1 MHSFGLLIGLLSISL
16 AVAMAVKRLNFPY
29 PIALVVAGVAIALI
43 PGAPRVE
50 IDPEVIFYILMPPIL
65 AEAAY
70 FTSWRDFWKW
80 RRAIFLLAFG
90 LVTTTTVVVAGLCVA
105 MIPGMNW
112 ATGFLLGAIASP
124 PDAAAATSIMR
135 SFRLP
140 RRVVQ
145 ILEGE
150 SLVNDAS
157 ALTVYRFAIA
167 AIVSGTF
174 SLPRATVSFLW
185 ISGAGVAVGVACAYV
200 LVKLYRHFKDP
211 QVEILSTFLLGFIAY
226 VGAEAIHASGVLAV
240 VASGLIFGWHAPQL
254 FSATTRLRAGAV
266 WETTIFLLN
275 ATVFLAIGLQLPN
288 ATAALHNYCREDLW
302 LWGSALALAVI
313 VTRVA
318 WVFPGTYLPRMLS
331 KAIRE
336 REPAPSWRAV
346 SVVAWTGLRGVVS
359 LAAAQAVPRTMT
371 DGTPFPHRDL
381 ILFLTFVVIMTTLV
395 LQGLTLG
402 PLIKRLKIEPDHSL
416 REEHLLASIHAAERA
431 IHRIGELE
439 RSLGADSVVIH
450 RVRGYYNDRLLL
462 LRAQLQLPP
471 VANTAGG
478 PEEFQNIAEQKIWW
492 EVAKAERD
500 AVLSLRRQRRIG
512 DEAMRKIERD
522 IDLLEARIVPR
533 DHQ

>member
-16 AVAMAVKRLNFPY
+16 AVAVAVKRLHFPY
-29 PIALVVAGVAIALI
+29 PIALVVAGIAIANI
-43 PGAPRVE
+43 PGSPKIE
-50 IDPEVIFYILMPPIL
+50 IDPDVIFYIFMPPIL

-80 RRAIFLLAFG
+80 RRAIFLLAIG
-90 LVTTTTVVVAGLCVA
+90 LVTTTTIVVAGLCVA

-135 SFRLP
+135 AFRLP

-174 SLPRATVSFLW
+174 SFPHAVLSFFW
-185 ISGAGVAVGVACAYV
+185 AAGAGIVVGLVCAYI
-200 LVKLYRHFKDP
+200 LVKLYPHFKDP
-211 QVEILSTFLLGFIAY
+211 QVEILSTFLVGYIAY
-226 VGAEAIHASGVLAV
+226 VAAESVHASGVLAV

-254 FSATTRLRAGAV
+254 FSATTRLRASAV
-266 WETTIFLLN
+266 WETAIFLLN
-275 ATVFLAIGLQLPN
+275 ATVFLAIGLQMPN
-288 ATAALHNYCREDLW
+288 ATAALHNYGRGDLW
-302 LWGSALALAVI
+302 LWGSMLALAVI
-313 VTRVA
+313 VTRVL

-331 KAIRE
+331 QRIRE
-336 REPAPSWRAV
+336 REAAPSWRAV

-359 LAAAQAVPRTMT
+359 LAAAEAVPRTIG

-402 PLIKRLKIEPDHSL
+402 PLIRRLKLEPDHTL
-416 REEHLLASIHAAERA
+416 QEEHLLASIHAAERA
-431 IHRIGELE
+431 VNRIGELE
-439 RSLGADSVVIH
+439 GSVGADSAVIH
-450 RVRGYYNDRLLL
+450 RVRGYYNDRLFSLK
-462 LRAQLQLPP
+462 AQLQLAPLSP
-471 VANTAGG
+471 EEGR
-478 PEEFQNIAEQKIWW
+478 PEEFQTIAEQKLWW
-492 EVAKAERD
+492 ELAKAERE
-500 AVLSLRRQRRIG
+500 AVLSLRKQRRIG
-512 DEAMRKIERD
+512 DEAMRKIEHD

-533 DHQ
+533 DH

>member
-1 MHSFGLLIGLLSISL
+1 MHSFGLLIGLLLVSL
-16 AVAMAVKRLNFPY
+16 AVAVAVKRLNFPY
-29 PIALVVAGVAIALI
+29 PIALVMAGVAIALT

-50 IDPEVIFYILMPPIL
+50 IDPEVIFYIFMPPIL

-105 MIPGMNW
+105 MIPGVNW
-112 ATGFLLGAIASP
+112 PTGFLLGAIASP

-150 SLVNDAS
+150 SLVNDAA

-174 SLPRATVSFLW
+174 SFPQAALSFLW
-185 ISGAGVAVGVACAYV
+185 IAAAGVAVGLGCAYL
-200 LVKLYRHFKDP
+200 LVKLYPHLKDP
-211 QVEILSTFLLGFIAY
+211 QAEILSTFLLGYVAY
-226 VGAEAIHASGVLAV
+226 VAAEAMHSSGVLAV
-240 VASGLIFGWHAPQL
+240 VASGLIFGWHAPRL
-254 FSATTRLRAGAV
+254 FSAATRLRAGAV

-275 ATVFLAIGLQLPN
+275 AIVFLAIGLQMPN
-288 ATAALHNYCREDLW
+288 ATAALHNYRRGDLW

-313 VTRVA
+313 ITRVV
-318 WVFPGTYLPRMLS
+318 WVFPTTYLPRLLS
-331 KAIRE
+331 KRIRE
-336 REPAPSWRAV
+336 REPSPSWKAV

-359 LAAAQAVPRTMT
+359 LAAEEEVPRSIGG
-371 DGTPFPHRDL
+371 GTPFPHRDL

-416 REEHLLASIHAAERA
+416 QEEHLLASVHAAERA
-431 IHRIGELE
+431 IRRIGELE
-439 RSLGADSVVIH
+439 KSMGSDSAVIN
-450 RVRGYYNDRLLL
+450 RVRGYYNDRLLS

-471 VANTAGG
+471 LETAGG
-478 PEEFQNIAEQKIWW
+478 RPEEFQTIEEQKVWW
-492 EVAKAERD
+492 ELAKAERE
-500 AVLSLRRQRRIG
+500 AVLALRKERRIG
-512 DEAMRKIERD
+512 DDAMRK
-522 IDLLEARIVPR
+522 LEHDKIG
-533 DHQ
+533 

>member
-16 AVAMAVKRLNFPY
+16 AVAVAVKRLNFPY
-29 PIALVVAGVAIALI
+29 SIALVVAGVAIALI
-43 PGAPRVE
+43 PGPPRVE

-90 LVTTTTVVVAGLCVA
+90 LVTTTTVVVASLCVA

-124 PDAAAATSIMR
+124 PDAAAATSILR
-135 SFRLP
+135 TFRLP

-174 SLPRATVSFLW
+174 SFPKAVLSFFW
-185 ISGAGVAVGVACAYV
+185 IAGAGVAVGVACAYL
-200 LVKLYRHFKDP
+200 LVKLYPHFKDP

-226 VGAEAIHASGVLAV
+226 LGAEAIHSSGVLAV

-254 FSATTRLRAGAV
+254 FSAATRLRAGAV

-275 ATVFLAIGLQLPN
+275 ATVFLAIGLQMPN
-288 ATAALHNYCREDLW
+288 AMAALHKYSRGDLW
-302 LWGSALALAVI
+302 LWGSSLALAVI

-318 WVFPGTYLPRMLS
+318 WVFPGTYLPRILS
-331 KAIRE
+331 KRIRE
-336 REPAPSWRAV
+336 REAAPSWRAV

-359 LAAAQAVPRTMT
+359 LAAAEAVPLTT
-371 DGTPFPHRDL
+371 SDGTPFPHRDL

-402 PLIKRLKIEPDHSL
+402 PLIRRLKIEPDHSL
-416 REEHLLASIHAAERA
+416 QEEHLMASIHAAERA
-431 IHRIGELE
+431 VHRIGELE
-439 RSLGADSVVIH
+439 KSLGADSGAIH
-450 RVRGYYNDRLLL
+450 RVRGYYNDRLHL
-462 LRAQLQLPP
+462 LRAQLELPP
-471 VANTAGG
+471 VDEGG
-478 PEEFQNIAEQKIWW
+478 QPEEFQTIAEQKIWW
-492 EVAKAERD
+492 ELAKAERA

-512 DEAMRKIERD
+512 DEAMRKIEHD
-522 IDLLEARIVPR
+522 IDLLEARIIPR
-533 DHQ
+533 GH